1 MKNTSTPIATSQ
13 YKMFDEEILYCHDSM
28 NIDSVKEEES
38 CYFDN
43 EQSMQCLFQRLK

>member
-1 MKNTSTPIATSQ
+1 MKNFVTSIATSSH
-13 YKMFDEEILYCHDSM
+13 KIFDQEVLYSHDSM

-43 EQSMQCLFQRLK
+43 EQSMQCLFQRFK

>member
-1 MKNTSTPIATSQ
+1 MKNIVTSVATSQ
-13 YKMFDEEILYCHDSM
+13 YKMVDQEVLYSHDSM